1 MNNQNAINDPSLLF
15 ARLADL
21 KDQIKDI
28 QSEVKVIQNT
38 IIDMYQDQ
46 TDAKLASDGK
56 DFGQASVE
64 DGDYKITIDK
74 RKTVKWDQKKL
85 KSILD
90 LMDPDTAAH
99 YAKLDITIPE
109 AKYATATPEVRGAL
123 SMARTVE
130 LQGTSV
136 TVKKIGD

>member
-1 MNNQNAINDPSLLF
+1 MSRQTTINDPSLLF
-15 ARLADL
+15 TRLVDL
-21 KDQIKDI
+21 KDQIKDM
-28 QSEVKVIQNT
+28 QSEIKVIQNT

-46 TDAKLASDGK
+46 TDAKLASEGK

-74 RKTVKWDQKKL
+74 RKSVKWDQAKL

-99 YAKLDITIPE
+99 YAKVDVSVPE
-109 AKYATATPEVRGAL
+109 AKYATATPDIKGAL

-130 LQGTSV
+130 LQGT
-136 TVKKIGD
+136 TVSIKKIGE